1 MSLTWRQCGQERG
14 SLEGRLASWKAVTTP
29 FFPVRTR
36 TARAAVG
43 VFAWIGFVSL
53 LLVLVCFLCWPCV
66 QSCQGRLLGGVC
78 FSDVPFY
85 FSLGLGFGIY
95 VLQEAGRAGLWVPV
109 DAGVGSATEHVH
121 VNIRIYPPRGGGRLC
136 RPQAKGWL
144 ARAQAVPSWT
154 PWPHLWIAQ
163 LGCVDGLSSL
173 CPLHWLWCGRV
184 RRPARHAGSIE
195 GYEAPESAPAF
206 RFLSECKTS

>member
-1 MSLTWRQCGQERG
+1 M
-14 SLEGRLASWKAVTTP
+14 EGRLASRKAVTTP

-36 TARAAVG
+36 TAGAAVG

-109 DAGVGSATEHVH
+109 DAGVGSATEHVR
-121 VNIRIYPPRGGGRLC
+121 VNIRIYPPEEVGGCADPRQRAGWPKPRLC
-136 RPQAKGWL
+136 PPGPRGHTSGLHSW
-144 ARAQAVPSWT
+144 AVWT
-154 PWPHLWIAQ
+154 A
-163 LGCVDGLSSL
+163 
-173 CPLHWLWCGRV
+173 
-184 RRPARHAGSIE
+184 
-195 GYEAPESAPAF
+195 
-206 RFLSECKTS
+206 